1 MENITIPMVALLA
14 ILFMAPGIAY
24 QRIQSW
30 KSNGNDPPEGAQW
43 AWVSASVAMLPIT
56 LGVLRLLGVDTTLLE
71 LTGDAAK
78 QSEELKVVFGLLWKV
93 WIAGFLVPLVLSV
106 LWFSHYVTAVRDRL
120 RGLLFF
126 PKTRERWFD
135 LMGLVCSLASNSA
148 AAKITL
154 YVRGIDGSISRRN
167 VLIDEAD
174 NPEVGL
180 VWYTWQH
187 DPNIELESVDIK
199 YIVGWEKTK

>member
-24 QRIQSW
+24 QRIKSW

-43 AWVSASVAMLPIT
+43 SWVSASVAMLPIT
-56 LGVLRLLGVDTTLLE
+56 LGFLRLLGVDTTLLE

-120 RGLLFF
+120 RAWLFLSE
-126 PKTRERWFD
+126 TRERWMKLMD
-135 LMGLVCSLASNSA
+135 LVRELETPTEA
-148 AAKITL
+148 ARITL
-154 YVRGIDGSISRRN
+154 YVKEDDGTLARRV
-167 VLIDEAD
+167 VLMEAAENSD
-174 NPEVGL
+174 VGL
-180 VWYTWQH
+180 ICYIWAY
-187 DPNIELESVDIK
+187 DPNLAIESVHIK
-199 YIVGWEKTK
+199 NVAHWEPTK